1 MSRLDEPLK
10 KLVGDRTATV
20 LAKSL
25 KLDTVGDL
33 LRHYPRRYAER
44 GRLTDLSRLEP
55 EEHVTVMAE
64 IAKVTKRQFRNRR
77 GNLLEVEVTDGRGK
91 LTLIFFNQAWREEE
105 LRPGRRGLFAG
116 KVGRFNNVIQLSQP
130 DYQLVGED
138 DQDGVA
144 NLFAGALIPVYP
156 AAANMPS
163 WKIAQCVGMALDT
176 LGEVGDPL
184 PAEMRER
191 RGMPGLAEALVQV
204 HRPASWD
211 DVTAAKDRLKWD
223 EAFVLQIALARRRRD
238 ARALSAVARPR
249 RANGILDAF
258 DARLP
263 FELTDG
269 QKEVCAEIEADLAT
283 EHPMHRL
290 LQGEVGAGKAQPL
303 DALVLTP
310 GGFRRM
316 GDIRVGEEVVTP
328 GGERTVVDGVFPQ
341 GERDVWR
348 LILSDGSRVECDDE
362 HLWQVAGD
370 GAGHRGESFEVLTTR
385 DIRED
390 LLTADGSSKWYLPPV
405 VPVDLGNGEP
415 LPMDPYLLGVLL
427 ADGSFRDE
435 SMFTTADPEPVE
447 SVPHLSPQNRVG
459 SHPLPDV
466 SRAPGLWGLESRDTF
481 VPDVFRAADVK
492 SRHALLQGL
501 LDTDGTLGAE
511 GRAVSFRT
519 VSRRLA
525 DDVAWLVR
533 SLGGIARVRSER
545 PHNAWHVGV
554 ELSDEHPPFR
564 LRCKVEPLR
573 GRTGPTT
580 FRRGIRAVEYVGR
593 KPVQCIRVRHRD
605 HLYVTDHFTPTHNTL
620 VALRGML
627 TVVDAGGQTALLAP
641 TEVLAQQHYRSI
653 VEMLGPL
660 AEGAGMLGGSEI
672 GTKVTLLT
680 GSMGVPA
687 RRAALLDLVTGEA
700 GIAIGTHALIEDKV
714 GFHDLGLVVVDEQH
728 RFGVEQRD
736 ALRGKGKRPP
746 HLLVMTATP
755 IPRTVAMTVFGDL
768 ETSILAQLPSGRSP
782 IATHVVPAKEK
793 PHFLDRAWQ
802 RVREE
807 VENGHQ
813 AYVVC
818 PRIGDEEDDPKAKKK
833 AKKKA
838 KAAKPAEDLPAEA
851 YLDDPEDIGAD
862 AADGE
867 ERRPPL
873 AVLDVAAALTAG
885 PLAGLRIAVLHGRM
899 APDDKDDVMRR
910 FTAGELDVL
919 VATTV
924 IEVGVNVPNATAMVI
939 MDADRFGVSQLH
951 QLRGRVGRGSAPGL
965 TLLVSEMPGGTSA
978 RERLDAVAATLDGF
992 ELSRIDLEQRR
1003 EGDVLGDA
1011 QSGSRS
1017 SLRMLEVVRDEEL
1030 IVAARE
1036 EASTIVANDPDLVE
1050 HHDLRSALASILDDE
1065 RAEYLDK
1072 G

>member
-290 LQGEVGAGKAQPL
+290 LQGEVGAGK
-303 DALVLTP
+303 
-310 GGFRRM
+310 
-316 GDIRVGEEVVTP
+316 
-328 GGERTVVDGVFPQ
+328 
-341 GERDVWR
+341 
-348 LILSDGSRVECDDE
+348 
-362 HLWQVAGD
+362 
-370 GAGHRGESFEVLTTR
+370 
-385 DIRED
+385 
-390 LLTADGSSKWYLPPV
+390 
-405 VPVDLGNGEP
+405 
-415 LPMDPYLLGVLL
+415 
-427 ADGSFRDE
+427 
-435 SMFTTADPEPVE
+435 
-447 SVPHLSPQNRVG
+447 
-459 SHPLPDV
+459 
-466 SRAPGLWGLESRDTF
+466 
-481 VPDVFRAADVK
+481 
-492 SRHALLQGL
+492 
-501 LDTDGTLGAE
+501 
-511 GRAVSFRT
+511 
-519 VSRRLA
+519 
-525 DDVAWLVR
+525 
-533 SLGGIARVRSER
+533 
-545 PHNAWHVGV
+545 
-554 ELSDEHPPFR
+554 
-564 LRCKVEPLR
+564 
-573 GRTGPTT
+573 
-580 FRRGIRAVEYVGR
+580 
-593 KPVQCIRVRHRD
+593 
-605 HLYVTDHFTPTHNTL
+605 TL